1 MARASCITK
10 YCPLLEDIELPPQG
24 NAHMW
29 GKDGLPNYITL
40 KMRNWKGRKKS
51 TPYSLRIWRNLL
63 QPDFADPVFFLMVW
77 ISHLGFL
84 GITTGPLFPDLT
96 RGKQLNGG
104 VHMKP
109 KQWMGMV
116 QHVFEKVRCTGS
128 EARREGMRMC
138 VLCAVWAVE
147 GWSQRRRA
155 VEGVDQ
161 PFAPQSRRR
170 MGRSLWCLVERCHE
184 HGPLEGH
191 CHRDVV
197 PRTRHGVRRAAD
209 ARSSRRRRPHSEIL
223 GVSANRRSH

>member
-24 NAHMW
+24 NARMW

-40 KMRNWKGRKKS
+40 KMRNWKGRKKR

-96 RGKQLNGG
+96 RGKRLNAG

-138 VLCAVWAVE
+138 VLCAV
-147 GWSQRRRA
+147 
-155 VEGVDQ
+155 
-161 PFAPQSRRR
+161 
-170 MGRSLWCLVERCHE
+170 
-184 HGPLEGH
+184 
-191 CHRDVV
+191 
-197 PRTRHGVRRAAD
+197 
-209 ARSSRRRRPHSEIL
+209 
-223 GVSANRRSH
+223 